1 MTNILIIEDD
11 KNMAEMERDFLEG
24 SGYIP
29 HVAKNGEEALKIM
42 NNVNVDAIILDV
54 NLPEEDG
61 FSLCRKLR
69 DLTDSPIIFATG
81 RDDDAD
87 IVRGLGLGADDY
99 LVKPFRGT
107 VLIAHLKAQLAT
119 HKRLINKN
127 NYKPCIEDGLTI
139 GELTIRPKARQ
150 ILLDNK
156 EVIITGKEFD
166 LLLFLVEHPN
176 EVFSK
181 EQLFEQIWGL
191 DPIGDPAT
199 VTVHINRLRDKLKSV
214 SGRPYEKIETVWG
227 AGYRFHID

>member
-1 MTNILIIEDD
+1 MNNILIIEDD
-11 KNMAEMERDFLEG
+11 INMAEMERDFLEG

-29 HVAKNGEEALKIM
+29 HVAKNSEEAIKIM
-42 NNVNVDAIILDV
+42 SKENIDAIILDV

-61 FSLCRKLR
+61 FSLCRRLR
-69 DLTDSPIIFATG
+69 ELTDAPIIFATG
-81 RDDDAD
+81 RADDAD

-99 LVKPFRGT
+99 LVKPFKGT
-107 VLIAHLKAQLAT
+107 VLVAHLKAQLAT
-119 HKRLINKN
+119 HKRLSNKN
-127 NYKPCIEDGLTI
+127 TYKPCLEEGISI

-150 ILLDNK
+150 ILLENK
-156 EVIITGKEFD
+156 EVVITGKEFD

-181 EQLFEQIWGL
+181 EQLFEHIWGL
-191 DPIGDPAT
+191 DPIGEPAT

-214 SGRPYEKIETVWG
+214 TGRPYEKIETVWG